1 MSPIILPF
9 RTGAQSCV
17 MDVKKRSISSSIVD
31 FFRKPA
37 DGDIR
42 AYDSESVGVE
52 ATREPADE
60 NGANDTSMGF
70 QGSIYSM
77 NGDIAPPNF
86 QDSMILYETGAGTDT
101 QVRPPIL
108 PILPVQRLRLLRQ
121 KQEWR
126 RKLTAGMLGSSPVP
140 MVSDISVLNPIHSRE
155 FSSTPS
161 PVKNTL
167 KKDAADG
174 LKSLKRKKISNVRS
188 KGTKWTADFDYD
200 LSEYDNHKAEA
211 KAITN
216 DTTDYHMDSPTLSMT
231 KRSTVQKE
239 YPQDV
244 NTNTLSETQRDLL
257 LKGQPSAQ
265 SVKKGETSAP
275 DSKQLTLRLDKI
287 NGRDGEKT
295 ILPSAGF
302 DFIKASDTPSKISP
316 PKANDLQTPMAKKA
330 PTLTF
335 SSQAEPSSKP
345 AFNFESSKTK
355 NDSTHD
361 DEEDEPRR
369 KKAALNDT
377 GDMSK
382 LSNATSDGKKPQF
395 SFGSKKTLDDKQA
408 SPSFTFS
415 SKSDPKP
422 ATSFTK
428 EVNDE
433 QKDKITPVPS
443 FSFTTANEKEK
454 PSFSF
459 GTKPIDTPNA
469 LPEAS
474 KSAEIPKANSLAP
487 KLSFNFGSGA
497 SSSSNE
503 SEKPAFS
510 FGSGTAAGKKD
521 TSTTPSFT
529 FGNGASSEKKDVTTA
544 PAFSFGKGAASAASD
559 TAGAPATA
567 PTFSFGGAVNS
578 EKKDTP
584 TTGLPFS
591 GNAKPETKNSGAPPS
606 ISFDTDS
613 ASEQKKPLTAPS
625 FSFGDGAKKGS
636 TAPPSFSF
644 TKNNEAS
651 DNGQKVPSKTAFNFG
666 STNAS
671 VTKSESASQ
680 PNGGFSFNRAPEGN
694 ISKPSFTFGKTD
706 TSENKAPSFGLNNT
720 STVATSAANNS
731 AFTFNKSGPPGTKND
746 GPSFGFKFGADNSST
761 GNTAQNPTPPMN
773 PFINGSKPNNGIS
786 FGSSV
791 GNVGAIVQPSFQQPQ
806 PLQSAFGTTPSP
818 AFGKSAS
825 PPVINGSNNPS
836 RTFTPSNTINL
847 NFGSSGPIDP
857 SSVFSGG
864 QGPAAPQQVF
874 GATPPPSQIFGAT
887 SQVPAS
893 FNNAPVGFGSSG
905 GIAAGQLAPMAQQ
918 QAPAPNFQLPPG
930 RKLARMRHSRR

>member
-1 MSPIILPF
+1 
-9 RTGAQSCV
+9 

-42 AYDSESVGVE
+42 AYDSESVGVG

-126 RKLTAGMLGSSPVP
+126 RKLTAGMLGSLPVP
-140 MVSDISVLNPIHSRE
+140 MVSDISVLNPIYSRE
-155 FSSTPS
+155 SSSTPS

-174 LKSLKRKKISNVRS
+174 LKSLKRKKVSNVRS

-231 KRSTVQKE
+231 KRSTLPKE

-244 NTNTLSETQRDLL
+244 NTNTLSKTQRDLL

-265 SVKKGETSAP
+265 SVKKSGTSAP
-275 DSKQLTLRLDKI
+275 ESKQLTLRLDKLK
-287 NGRDGEKT
+287 GRDSEKA

-316 PKANDLQTPMAKKA
+316 AKANGLQTPTAKKA

-345 AFNFESSKTK
+345 AFNFASSKTK

-369 KKAALNDT
+369 KKAARNDT
-377 GDMSK
+377 GDMPK
-382 LSNATSDGKKPQF
+382 LSSNATSDGNKPQF
-395 SFGSKKTLDDKQA
+395 SFGSKQTSDDKQA

-422 ATSFTK
+422 AIRFTK
-428 EVNDE
+428 EVNDD

-443 FSFTTANEKEK
+443 FALTSANEKK
-454 PSFSF
+454 IASFSF
-459 GTKPIDTPNA
+459 GTKPIDTSNA

-474 KSAEIPKANSLAP
+474 KSAEIPKANSSAP

-497 SSSSNE
+497 SSSNNE
-503 SEKPAFS
+503 AEKPSFS
-510 FGSGTAAGKKD
+510 FGSSTAAGKKD
-521 TSTTPSFT
+521 TSTAPSFT
-529 FGNGASSEKKDVTTA
+529 FGNGALSEKKDTTTA
-544 PAFSFGKGAASAASD
+544 PAFSFGKGAAPD

-567 PTFSFGGAVNS
+567 PAFSFGVAASS

-584 TTGLPFS
+584 TTGLSFG
-591 GNAKPETKNSGAPPS
+591 GNAKPETKDSGTAPS

-625 FSFGDGAKKGS
+625 FSFGDGSKKGS

-651 DNGQKVPSKTAFNFG
+651 DNGQKEPPKTAFNFG

-671 VTKSESASQ
+671 DTKSESASQ
-680 PNGGFSFNRAPEGN
+680 PNGGFSFNRPPEGN
-694 ISKPSFTFGKTD
+694 ISKPSFTFGKAD
-706 TSENKAPSFGLNNT
+706 TSENNAPSFGLNNA
-720 STVATSAANNS
+720 STVASPAANNS
-731 AFTFNKSGPPGTKND
+731 AFTFNKSGPPATKTD

-761 GNTAQNPTPPMN
+761 GNTAQNPAPPMN
-773 PFINGSKPNNGIS
+773 PFINGSKPNNGFS
-786 FGSSV
+786 FGSSA
-791 GNVGAIVQPSFQQPQ
+791 GNTGAIVQPSFQQPQ

-825 PPVINGSNNPS
+825 PPVISGSNNPS

-847 NFGSSGPIDP
+847 NFGNNGPVDP
-857 SSVFSGG
+857 TSVFSGG
-864 QGPAAPQQVF
+864 PGPAAPQQVF

-887 SQVPAS
+887 SQAPAS

-918 QAPAPNFQLPPG
+918 QAPAPNFQMPPG